1 MCTYIKSIPVI
12 FCTAILCVWLCQY
25 VCMWSKMSKM
35 LFSCRYPYY
44 ALSVLN
50 IDFPVLSW
58 LRYTVWIPLYPVGFT
73 CEGKSVIWLL
83 ARTNSLL
90 VHFVILSSFVLFIYL
105 IRHCAVALTPEC
117 PTWWYLVLPTT
128 KSSQR
133 IPQCG
138 YFTVDRFGAG
148 SIQ

>member
-1 MCTYIKSIPVI
+1 MCTCIKSIPVI
-12 FCTAILCVWLCQY
+12 ICAAILCVWLCRY

-83 ARTNSLL
+83 ARTNSFGSFSNSFIFCIIYLSSQALCCGSHSRMPHL
-90 VHFVILSSFVLFIYL
+90 VVSGPTHYQILSMYPSVWLIY
-105 IRHCAVALTPEC
+105 
-117 PTWWYLVLPTT
+117 
-128 KSSQR
+128 S
-133 IPQCG
+133 G
-138 YFTVDRFGAG
+138 
-148 SIQ
+148 